1 MKTVPFLAKTLALP
15 LLKRNWNYSVENV
28 FLPFGGK
35 NEEESWLHTG
45 RLSAEIFIGT
55 PAVNR
60 RKSVDLLHSGR
71 SGIPASAESAA
82 NFFPYF
88 WPKKI
93 VDQLRVAG
101 QSVSAA
107 ENVSKFIEKKIQN
120 GTRWLHPK
128 GAEQHLHAPG
138 H

>member
-1 MKTVPFLAKTLALP
+1 MKTVPAKTLAVH

-35 NEEESWLHTG
+35 NEESWLHTG

-60 RKSVDLLHSGR
+60 RKSVELLHSGR

-88 WPKKI
+88 
-93 VDQLRVAG
+93 
-101 QSVSAA
+101 
-107 ENVSKFIEKKIQN
+107 
-120 GTRWLHPK
+120 
-128 GAEQHLHAPG
+128 
-138 H
+138 